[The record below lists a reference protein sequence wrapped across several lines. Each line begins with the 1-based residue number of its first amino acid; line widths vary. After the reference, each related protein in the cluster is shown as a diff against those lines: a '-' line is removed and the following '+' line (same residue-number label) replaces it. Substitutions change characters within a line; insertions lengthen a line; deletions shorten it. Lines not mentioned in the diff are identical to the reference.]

1 MKTAQIIPLI
11 LLLLLAGFFAGTTIA
26 FLFINRF
33 SMEIKQKKGLMA
45 SRILAQFT
53 NNPIRFAASCIIG
66 YLACVVIF
74 SILFNF
80 ALTFYWEK
88 IPFGSFNS
96 IYLKIVLQVIIT
108 GLLVG
113 FISLLVP
120 RSLFRAQANRLLPFF
135 AFPISFFSRLLY
147 PVANIISGLA
157 NWILKYLF
165 NVKITVAGLPFE
177 QSDVGINVLQP
188 DKERNGSQNFNTAFF
203 ENAFN
208 LPQIKIRA
216 CLIPRK
222 EIQALEI
229 NHDIPALKKRF
240 VETKF
245 SKLIIYENTID
256 SIKGYVHQLDLFNHP
271 QSIKAILHPIIAVP
285 ETMSV
290 INLLTRLTQ
299 ERKSIAWVVDE
310 FGGTAGIVTMEDLLE
325 EIFGDI
331 RDEHDK
337 NDLLEQQIAEK
348 EYLLSGRLEI
358 NHLEEK
364 YNFAFG
370 KTDSETLSGYIIA
383 HYGSIPHE
391 RDRIIINDFE
401 FSITHVSETRIEMVK
416 MRQLG

>member
-1 MKTAQIIPLI
+1 MTTAPIIPLI
-11 LLLLLAGFFAGTTIA
+11 ILLLLAGFFAGATIA
-26 FLFINRF
+26 FLYLNRF
-33 SMEIKQKKGLMA
+33 SMEIKQKKGFLA
-45 SRILAQFT
+45 GRILARFT
-53 NNPIRFAASCIIG
+53 KNPIRYASSCIIG
-66 YLACVVIF
+66 YFACVVIF
-74 SILFNF
+74 SILFSYT
-80 ALTFYWEK
+80 LSRCWEQ

-96 IYLKIVLQVIIT
+96 LYLKIIVQVIIT
-108 GLLVG
+108 GLLIG
-113 FISLLVP
+113 FISLLIP

-135 AFPISFFSRLLY
+135 ALPISFFSRLLY
-147 PVANIISGLA
+147 PIAHIVSGFA

-165 NVKITVAGLPFE
+165 NVNISVAGLPFE
-177 QSDVGINVLQP
+177 QSETDINIFQP
-188 DKERNGSQNFNTAFF
+188 DKEENGSQNFNTVFF

-222 EIQALEI
+222 EIEALEI
-229 NHDIPALKKRF
+229 NNDINTLKKRF

-245 SKLIIYENTID
+245 SKLIIYEKTID
-256 SIKGYVHQLDLFNHP
+256 NIKGYVHQLDLFNKP
-271 QSIKAILHPIIAVP
+271 QTISAILHPIIVVP

-299 ERKSIAWVVDE
+299 EHKSVAWVVDE
-310 FGGTAGIVTMEDLLE
+310 FGGTAGIVTLEDLLE

-358 NHLEEK
+358 NYLSEK
-364 YNFAFG
+364 YGFVFG
-370 KTDSETLSGYIIA
+370 KTDSETLSGYIISY
-383 HYGSIPHE
+383 HGSIPHE
-391 RDRIIINDFE
+391 RERIIINDFE